1 MKALFLEP
9 FACLSHMA
17 FVDALQALFID
28 WDWTVH
34 TLPDRQWKWRSRL
47 SGLQFSQMI
56 DSSAKYDILIVGS
69 LVPIT
74 ELLAL
79 SPKLK
84 KTHCVCYFHENQFH
98 YPFRTEITDSEKQIM
113 YTSITTALA
122 ADSIL
127 FNSDFNRKTFLA
139 GALTFLNQLPVTLDK
154 PRIIDN
160 ITNKA
165 QVFPIPLMI
174 EPNLQEARNNPPA
187 ILWNHRWEHDKC
199 PEVFFE
205 ALFSLADAGLD
216 FKLIVLGEQFDRAPA
231 IFTEAREKLADR
243 TIHFGFV
250 RSRTEYEALLARSDI
265 VVSTTAQ
272 EFYGLSI
279 LEAVACGAIPVVP
292 DALSYP
298 ELLPAEYRYPTASP
312 LSFSKALSA
321 RIQQGI
327 DNNLPTREEV
337 AHLVTNK
344 LIDTAPKQWRTAFIT
359 SAAYKS

>member
-1 MKALFLEP
+1 MKTLFLES

-17 FVDALQALFID
+17 LPHALQTLFPQ

-56 DSSAKYDILIVGS
+56 DPNVAYDILLVGS
-69 LVPIT
+69 LTPLT

-79 SPKLK
+79 TPTLK
-84 KTHCVCYFHENQFH
+84 KTHCVSYFHENQFH

-122 ADSIL
+122 ADSVL
-127 FNSDFNRKTFLA
+127 FNSEFNRRTFLD
-139 GALTFLNQLPVTLDK
+139 GATTFLNQLPVTLDK
-154 PRIIDN
+154 THIINN
-160 ITNKA
+160 ISAKS

-174 EPNLQEARNNPPA
+174 TPKHQQPRGNPPT
-187 ILWNHRWEHDKC
+187 ILWNHRWEHDKR

-216 FKLIVLGEQFDRAPA
+216 FKLIVLGEQFDRSPE
-231 IFTEAREKLADR
+231 IFREAHEKLADKI
-243 TIHFGFV
+243 THFCFIES
-250 RSRTEYEALLARSDI
+250 RSEYEALLAKSDI
-265 VVSTTAQ
+265 VVSTTSQ

-279 LEAVACGAIPVVP
+279 LEAIAHGAIPVVP

-298 ELLPAEYRYPTASP
+298 ELLPKEYRYATTSP
-312 LSFSKALSA
+312 LSFSKALRA
-321 RIQQGI
+321 RIQQGL
-327 DNNLPTREEV
+327 DNNLPTSQEIAYLV
-337 AHLVTNK
+337 ADK
-344 LIDTAPKQWRTAFIT
+344 LLDTTLEHWRTSFLDKID
-359 SAAYKS
+359 YKP